1 MKISLASLILSLLLS
16 SYSPIKAGQGYTSP
30 YFKFSQE
37 FNLNRIVIA
46 PDLRLNETESK
57 LSFTL
62 PGGLVLAK
70 SEPIHHKIKRVFR
83 IDGWHFFHLLEGA
96 IIGNILS
103 NESLQFWLYD
113 RGFMPWYTTGPW
125 LSPGRIEFISGS
137 IALAWEIAEFWSVSR
152 FNWDDYNRFY
162 GGKAALNNGLDFA
175 FHLLGTYLTNRN
187 NILEIFLYT
196 PRQGSYFVSVS
207 IPIGV
212 LYGAGSALSRP
223 LPGGR
228 L

>member
-113 RGFMPWYTTGPW
+113 RGFMPWTREGPW
-125 LSPGRIEFISGS
+125 LSPGRIMIISGS
-137 IALAWEIAEFWSVSR
+137 IAFLWEVLEYWDESR
-152 FNWDDYNRFY
+152 FNWQEYNDFY
-162 GGKAALNNGLDFA
+162 AGYALQNNGLDFV
-175 FHLLGTYLTNRN
+175 FHCFGTWLTTRN
-187 NILEIFLYT
+187 NLLDVFIYT
-196 PRQGSYFVSVS
+196 PRQGSYFVSIS
-207 IPIGV
+207 IPIGA
-212 LYGAGSALSRP
+212 LPEAGFLSRP
-223 LPGGR
+223 LTGGR